1 MNKISQYEL
10 VEILIQQG
18 STGTKFFFLDQPKLR
33 NTALFGIECFSVTNV
48 PVAPSQNPVINE
60 TIFSKA
66 YLVLVDADSNQ
77 ERGYQ
82 IPLVSLRRA
91 HSTEAASTTQFVT
104 NLQGFS
110 GMNVNYSKSYIILGN
125 ATGISGAQNESFLF
139 GITYDA
145 RPASENKPAASG
157 SGVRRR

>member
-10 VEILIQQG
+10 VEILIQQD
-18 STGTKFFFLDQPKLR
+18 STATKFFFLDQPKLR
-33 NTALFGIECFSVTNV
+33 NTALLGIEVFSANNIA
-48 PVAPSQNPVINE
+48 VAPSQNPVINE
-60 TIFSKA
+60 TVFAKS

-91 HSTEAASTTQFVT
+91 HNSDTSNTSQFVT

-110 GMNVNYSKSYIILGN
+110 GMNVNYSKSYVVLGN
-125 ATGISGAQNESFLF
+125 NTGLSTTQDESFLF
-139 GITYDA
+139 GITYDQ
-145 RPASENKPAASG
+145 RPASQNRPAATG
-157 SGVRRR
+157 TKIRR